1 MSRLSV
7 PLAPIAGAVALA
19 LALATVILEMAQGGS
34 VSLTASALLGAAA
47 GGLGLWHYDRLPALA
62 AADGFLA
69 GAVLLSLWGFA
80 AIFVLPLLAIVVAT
94 LDTPA
99 RHPQARHLAPSR
111 FAAVP
116 LPPGPRPHPP
126 GGPRRAPAAP
136 AA

>member
-19 LALATVILEMAQGGS
+19 LALATVILEMAHGGS

-80 AIFVLPLLAIVVAT
+80 AIFVLPLLAMVVAT

-99 RHPQARHLAPSR
+99 RQPQARHLAPSR
-111 FAAVP
+111 FAAVAFAA
-116 LPPGPRPHPP
+116 GPVRKPQSAN
-126 GGPRRAPAAP
+126 RQARAA
-136 AA
+136 